1 MTGTNVP
8 KPDAFKRRRNAVP
21 AAHAVR
27 RLPLAGR
34 TDKAPTPPVQLGPAG
49 WRWWRWAW
57 ATPQATTWTHHG
69 FIEPLVKR
77 AELEDQWSRAE
88 PYDKL
93 KLLPLLTRLDEQFGF
108 TPRSAAQLHLAF
120 EDPPEP
126 ETEMAPVTDV
136 RDRLKG
142 LG

>member
-1 MTGTNVP
+1 M
-8 KPDAFKRRRNAVP
+8 
-21 AAHAVR
+21 
-27 RLPLAGR
+27 
-34 TDKAPTPPVQLGPAG
+34 
-49 WRWWRWAW
+49 
-57 ATPQATTWTHHG
+57 
-69 FIEPLVKR
+69 KR
-77 AELEDQWSRAE
+77 AELEDQWSHAE

-126 ETEMAPVTDV
+126 ETEMAPVTNV